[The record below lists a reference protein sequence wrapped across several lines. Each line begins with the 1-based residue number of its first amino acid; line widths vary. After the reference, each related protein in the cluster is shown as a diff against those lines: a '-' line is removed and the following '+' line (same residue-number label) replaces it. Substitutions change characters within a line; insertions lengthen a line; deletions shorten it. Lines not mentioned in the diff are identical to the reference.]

1 MNKVEA
7 IKKNE
12 DVTKMYQV
20 LKHKSER
27 DYLFFKLAI
36 HSGLKVTD
44 LLGLTVAQV
53 KILIYDCR
61 LSELCKAHYH
71 SLIKIKLPESL
82 AKELLHYIKRKN
94 LSDEDFLF
102 QSLRTNQILSR
113 QQAYRIIHKAAKEAN
128 IEHMGLTTLRKTFA
142 FHAYQKGIPIVII
155 QKYLG
160 HQSTIET
167 LNFIGIENDCD
178 HSIYITLNL

>member
-12 DVTKMYQV
+12 DITKMYQV

-53 KILIYDCR
+53 KILIDDCR
-61 LSELCKAHYH
+61 LSELCKVHYH

-128 IEHMGLTTLRKTFA
+128 IEHVGLTTLRKTFA

>member
-12 DVTKMYQV
+12 DIIKMYQV

-36 HSGLKVTD
+36 HSGLKVAD
-44 LLGLTVAQV
+44 LLALKVEQV
-53 KILIYDCR
+53 KILIDNCR

-82 AKELLHYIKRKN
+82 SKELLYYIK
-94 LSDEDFLF
+94 
-102 QSLRTNQILSR
+102 
-113 QQAYRIIHKAAKEAN
+113 
-128 IEHMGLTTLRKTFA
+128 
-142 FHAYQKGIPIVII
+142 
-155 QKYLG
+155 
-160 HQSTIET
+160 
-167 LNFIGIENDCD
+167 
-178 HSIYITLNL
+178 

>member
-12 DVTKMYQV
+12 DITKMYQV

-44 LLGLTVAQV
+44 LLGLTVTQV

-128 IEHMGLTTLRKTFA
+128 IEHVGLTTLRKTFA

>member
-1 MNKVEA
+1 MNKVET

-12 DVTKMYQV
+12 DIIKMYQV

-36 HSGLKVTD
+36 HSGLKVAD
-44 LLGLTVAQV
+44 LLALKVEQV
-53 KILIYDCR
+53 KILIDNCR

-82 AKELLHYIKRKN
+82 SKELLYYIKQKN
-94 LSDEDFLF
+94 LSNEDFLF
-102 QSLRTNQILSR
+102 QSLRTNQVLSR
-113 QQAYRIIHKAAKEAN
+113 QQAYRIIHRAAKEAN
-128 IEHMGLTTLRKTFA
+128 IEHVGLTTLRKTFA

-167 LNFIGIENDCD
+167 LNFIGIENECE

>member
-12 DVTKMYQV
+12 DITKMYQV

-53 KILIYDCR
+53 KILIDDCS

-82 AKELLHYIKRKN
+82 AKELLHYIKWKN

-128 IEHMGLTTLRKTFA
+128 IEHVGLTTLRKTFA